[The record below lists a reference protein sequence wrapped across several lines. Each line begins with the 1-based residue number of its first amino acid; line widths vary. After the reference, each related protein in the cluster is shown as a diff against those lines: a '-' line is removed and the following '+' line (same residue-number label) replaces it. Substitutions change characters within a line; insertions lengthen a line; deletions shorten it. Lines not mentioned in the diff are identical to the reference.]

1 MSCWL
6 CLDWSYVCIL
16 LNARFAKTGITN
28 FSAHTLSSVSVSL
41 PTEYRWYKSM
51 CTNVELSTCSCTRTL
66 YIAHVMKNA
75 RRRWNAIS
83 RAQAIAG
90 WWGPIGILSVP
101 NLTLAQLKDSGHIW
115 HHILQKY
122 SNSYWKLAF
131 GSSWISAL
139 VVYFQPILCNK
150 QKGCTLYNVQLS
162 SLNCTLLTWLGIP
175 QCVTLISHLV
185 WLASS
190 RAFREGTCQLAG
202 LGLLSLWL

>member
-1 MSCWL
+1 MSLSLPTDDTKAC
-6 CLDWSYVCIL
+6 VQM
-16 LNARFAKTGITN
+16 
-28 FSAHTLSSVSVSL
+28 LSSVHV
-41 PTEYRWYKSM
+41 PVHV
-51 CTNVELSTCSCTRTL
+51 NVHCTL
-66 YIAHVMKNA
+66 YIVHVMKNA

-139 VVYFQPILCNK
+139 VVYFWPILCNE
-150 QKGCTLYNVQLS
+150 QNGCEMYVKCAIVFTELHSPDLAWDS
-162 SLNCTLLTWLGIP
+162 SMCDFDQSP
-175 QCVTLISHLV
+175 CM
-185 WLASS
+185 
-190 RAFREGTCQLAG
+190 AG
-202 LGLLSLWL
+202 KL

>member
-28 FSAHTLSSVSVSL
+28 FSAHTFSSVSVSL
-41 PTEYRWYKSM
+41 QNTDDTKASVQM
-51 CTNVELSTCSCTRTL
+51 LSSVHVPLHVHVHCTL
-66 YIAHVMKNA
+66 YIVHVMKNA
-75 RRRWNAIS
+75 TRRWNAIS

-131 GSSWISAL
+131 GSSWISVF
-139 VVYFQPILCNK
+139 VVYFWPILCNE
-150 QKGCTLYNVQLS
+150 Q
-162 SLNCTLLTWLGIP
+162 
-175 QCVTLISHLV
+175 
-185 WLASS
+185 
-190 RAFREGTCQLAG
+190 
-202 LGLLSLWL
+202 